1 MGVTTNNIP
10 LLIGVGNQGSSPVAP
25 GASSRLFLDD
35 AREHYARQVTGGKY
49 RRKARI
55 RATELGERAGMLGA
69 AALARDAVLA

>member
-1 MGVTTNNIP
+1 MYKRQVYDPDLIVLSGGV
-10 LLIGVGNQGSSPVAP
+10 

>member
-1 MGVTTNNIP
+1 MVSDVFDPDLIILSGGV
-10 LLIGVGNQGSSPVAP
+10 

-35 AREHYARQVTGGKY
+35 ARDQYAQQLTGGKY

-69 AALARDAVLA
+69 AALARDAVRA